1 MDIQLHYTCVGEGP
15 VLILLH
21 GNGEDSSFFESQI
34 EEFSQDFCVCAIDT
48 RGHGLSPRGEAP
60 FTLFQFA
67 DDLLNWM
74 NEQEIE
80 EADILGFSDGANIA
94 MIFALQHPER
104 VRRLILNS
112 GNINPRGLK
121 RFLSRGIMQDYRNAC
136 RSDGPDAWR
145 QRELLELMIREP
157 HIAPGELA
165 RLTMPT
171 LVIAGDLDI
180 IKPDHTRLI
189 ARSIPNSRFAI
200 IPGGHDIANR
210 QPAAFNAVV
219 RTFFE
224 STESSEEEYE

>member
-1 MDIQLHYTCVGEGP
+1 MDIQLHYTLVGEGP

-34 EEFSQDFCVCAIDT
+34 EEFSRDFCVCAIDT

-67 DDLLNWM
+67 DDLLHLM
-74 NEQEIE
+74 DELEIG

-112 GNINPRGLK
+112 GNIHPRGLK
-121 RFLSRGIMQDYRNAC
+121 RFLSRSIMRDYKAAC
-136 RSDGPDAWR
+136 AGSDEDSLR
-145 QRELLELMIREP
+145 QKELLELMIREP
-157 HIAPGELA
+157 HIAPAELA
-165 RLTMPT
+165 KLTMPT

-180 IKPDHTRLI
+180 IKPEHTRLI
-189 ARSIPNSRFAI
+189 ARSIPNSRYAV

-210 QPAAFNAVV
+210 QPMAFNAVV

-224 STESSEEEYE
+224 ETERSEEDYE

>member
-1 MDIQLHYTCVGEGP
+1 M
-15 VLILLH
+15 
-21 GNGEDSSFFESQI
+21 
-34 EEFSQDFCVCAIDT
+34 
-48 RGHGLSPRGEAP
+48 SPRGEAP

-74 NEQEIE
+74 DEQEID

-121 RFLSRGIMQDYRNAC
+121 RFLSRSIMQDYRAAC
-136 RSDGPDAWR
+136 QSDDPDAWR
-145 QRELLELMIREP
+145 QKELLELMIREP

-165 RLTMPT
+165 QLTMPT

-210 QPAAFNAVV
+210 QSAAFNAVV

-224 STESSEEEYE
+224 STEEEESI

>member
-1 MDIQLHYTCVGEGP
+1 MDIQLHYTCVGDGP

-60 FTLFQFA
+60 FTLEQFA
-67 DDLLNWM
+67 RDLLNWM
-74 NEQEIE
+74 DEQEIA
-80 EADILGFSDGANIA
+80 EADLLGFSDGANIA
-94 MIFALQHPER
+94 MLFALQHPER

-112 GNINPRGLK
+112 GNLHPQGLK
-121 RFLSRGIMQDYRNAC
+121 RFLTRSIQQDYRAAC
-136 RSDGPDAWR
+136 RRDDPEAYR

-157 HIAPGELA
+157 HIPPAELA

-180 IKPDHTRLI
+180 IKPEHTRLI
-189 ARSIPNSRFAI
+189 ARSIPNARYAV

-210 QPAAFNAVV
+210 QAPAFNAVV
-219 RTFFE
+219 RTFFAA
-224 STESSEEEYE
+224 TEEEEFQ